1 MLGRGRLDPEGM
13 DIAVHEVAQRLIDH
27 SVPRYRALAAERFG
41 NNVQLPV
48 RAAARAMPGVAGML
62 LAFIA
67 QIQHDR
73 IQRLQLFADDL
84 LARHHG
90 LGESACAFF
99 GGSGSSCTYFES
111 HSACARM
118 KRIMSPIPPNSLKFT
133 QKLVEYVNAT

>member
-27 SVPRYRALAAERFG
+27 SVPGHRALAAEGLG

-48 RAAARAMPGVAGML
+48 GAATRTVAGVAGML

-90 LGESACAFF
+90 LGGSVAAVF
-99 GGSGSSCTYFES
+99 GGSSCTYFES
-111 HSACARM
+111 HSACA
-118 KRIMSPIPPNSLKFT
+118 ITNAIINPIPPKSLKFT
-133 QKLVEYVNAT
+133 HVSVE

>member
-27 SVPRYRALAAERFG
+27 SVPGHRALAAEGLG

-48 RAAARAMPGVAGML
+48 RAATRTVAGVAGML

-111 HSACARM
+111 HSACA
-118 KRIMSPIPPNSLKFT
+118 ITNAIINPIPPKSLKFT
-133 QKLVEYVNAT
+133 HVSVE